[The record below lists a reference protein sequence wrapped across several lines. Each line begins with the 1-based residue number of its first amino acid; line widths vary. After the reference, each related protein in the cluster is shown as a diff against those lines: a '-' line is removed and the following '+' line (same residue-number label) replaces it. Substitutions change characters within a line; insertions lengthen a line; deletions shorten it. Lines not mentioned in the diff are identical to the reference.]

1 MARPYVPR
9 TRLTGA
15 SQANSINAW
24 YGGGYVAPAFVPTDI
39 ANLKAWYD
47 ASDTATITV
56 SGTAVTQW
64 NDKSGN
70 AYHVTQATSGLRPQ
84 SGTRTQ
90 NGLNAIDFDG
100 GDDILNAATASNWTF
115 LSNTSGA
122 TVFVTAYADAAADSR
137 WLWSTNGGSAI
148 YTGSSAYVQSTDL
161 MAIGTSRAVNGT
173 SAMDVYLSTPSA
185 TDNTAFTMTSQFDL
199 GQATASLRGY
209 VAKNGGTQ
217 VNNNTETAS
226 ASTSAPQTPLA
237 IGNIPSYSYAWD
249 GLICEII
256 MYNSVLNATDRG
268 KVESYL
274 AAKWGI

>member
-9 TRLTGA
+9 TRLNGA
-15 SQANSINAW
+15 ANAGTIGYW
-24 YGGGYVAPAFVPTDI
+24 YGGGTVPFSPLDI

-47 ASDTATITV
+47 ASDTSSITV

-137 WLWSTNGGSAI
+137 WLWSTSGGSAI
-148 YTGSSAYVQSTDL
+148 YVGSSAYVQSNDL
-161 MAIGTSRAVNGT
+161 LAIGTVRGVNGT

-199 GQATASLRGY
+199 GQATASARGY
-209 VAKNGGTQ
+209 IWKNGASQT
-217 VNNNTETAS
+217 NNNVETAS
-226 ASTSAPQTPLA
+226 ASSSAPQTPLA
-237 IGNIPSYSYAWD
+237 IGNIPTYSLAWD

-256 MYNSVLNATDRG
+256 MYNSILNATDRG
-268 KVESYL
+268 KVEAYL
-274 AAKWGI
+274 ASKWGI